1 MRSLL
6 QDVVL
11 PETRARMTALTAETP
26 RVATLRVIP
35 QPKAPVVTPEAE
47 AALAAAKEAA
57 RKAMDA
63 APGYTPSDLK
73 RWKDSQE
80 RYAYLFSTRYERGV
94 ELVPADAAWMEGYE
108 ATPEYERY
116 LKRRY
121 DALRDMYTRQRGQAV
136 QSA

>member
-1 MRSLL
+1 M
-6 QDVVL
+6 
-11 PETRARMTALTAETP
+11 
-26 RVATLRVIP
+26 
-35 QPKAPVVTPEAE
+35 
-47 AALAAAKEAA
+47 
-57 RKAMDA
+57 
-63 APGYTPSDLK
+63 
-73 RWKDSQE
+73 
-80 RYAYLFSTRYERGV
+80 

>member
-1 MRSLL
+1 MLQNAVSLC
-6 QDVVL
+6 
-11 PETRARMTALTAETP
+11 PGSS
-26 RVATLRVIP
+26 RVIP
-35 QPKAPVVTPEAE
+35 LLSPQLLRRE
-47 AALAAAKEAA
+47 
-57 RKAMDA
+57 
-63 APGYTPSDLK
+63 S
-73 RWKDSQE
+73 

-94 ELVPADAAWMEGYE
+94 ELVPADAAWKEGYE